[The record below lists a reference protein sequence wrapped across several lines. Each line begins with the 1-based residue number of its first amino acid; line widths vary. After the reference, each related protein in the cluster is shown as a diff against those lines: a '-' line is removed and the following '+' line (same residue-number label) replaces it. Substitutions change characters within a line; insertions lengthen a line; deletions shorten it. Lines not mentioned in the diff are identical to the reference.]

1 MNQDICQNQAP
12 DRYFRGNQMEKWTTL
27 TLSPGIEL
35 IIQCPRHCW
44 SQNRLGGMLLV
55 IAYNNRTVKDVMSFC
70 VQLLM
75 RFSGILK
82 KRVFVHVDINNSS
95 RQRKCGAGMLEEG

>member
-1 MNQDICQNQAP
+1 
-12 DRYFRGNQMEKWTTL
+12 
-27 TLSPGIEL
+27 
-35 IIQCPRHCW
+35 
-44 SQNRLGGMLLV
+44 MLLV

-82 KRVFVHVDINNSS
+82 KRGFFVHVDINNSS
-95 RQRKCGAGMLEEG
+95 RQRKRGAGMLEEG

>member
-1 MNQDICQNQAP
+1 
-12 DRYFRGNQMEKWTTL
+12 
-27 TLSPGIEL
+27 
-35 IIQCPRHCW
+35 
-44 SQNRLGGMLLV
+44 MLLV
-55 IAYNNRTVKDVMSFC
+55 IAYNNGTVKDVMSFC

>member
-1 MNQDICQNQAP
+1 
-12 DRYFRGNQMEKWTTL
+12 
-27 TLSPGIEL
+27 
-35 IIQCPRHCW
+35 
-44 SQNRLGGMLLV
+44 MLLV

-75 RFSGILK
+75 SFSGILK

>member
-1 MNQDICQNQAP
+1 
-12 DRYFRGNQMEKWTTL
+12 
-27 TLSPGIEL
+27 
-35 IIQCPRHCW
+35 
-44 SQNRLGGMLLV
+44 MLLV

-82 KRVFVHVDINNSS
+82 KRVFVHVDINNIS

>member
-1 MNQDICQNQAP
+1 
-12 DRYFRGNQMEKWTTL
+12 
-27 TLSPGIEL
+27 
-35 IIQCPRHCW
+35 
-44 SQNRLGGMLLV
+44 MLLV

-82 KRVFVHVDINNSS
+82 RSVFVHGDINNGS
-95 RQRKCGAGMLEEG
+95 RQRKCGVGMLEEG